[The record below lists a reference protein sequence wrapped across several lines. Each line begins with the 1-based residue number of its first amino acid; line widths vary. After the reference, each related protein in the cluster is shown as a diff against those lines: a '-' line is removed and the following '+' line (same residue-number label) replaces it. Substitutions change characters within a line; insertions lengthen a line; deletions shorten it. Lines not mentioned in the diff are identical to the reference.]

1 MHLMNFKFDHVQ
13 QLCDLISLAPKVR
26 APTVFFSL
34 RRPPPSTFGH
44 KFGAKLLTGLSRRN
58 ERISWDE
65 LSGEVEKKNAAGG
78 NLVFFGF
85 IVAAYVFFS

>member
-1 MHLMNFKFDHVQ
+1 MFNSIVTWCHLHQKSGRQ
-13 QLCDLISLAPKVR
+13 R
-26 APTVFFSL
+26 VFL
-34 RRPPPSTFGH
+34 LHRPPPSTFGH

>member
-1 MHLMNFKFDHVQ
+1 MNFKFDLVQ
-13 QLCDLISLAPKVR
+13 QHCDLMSLAPKVR
-26 APTVFFSL
+26 APTGFFRS
-34 RRPPPSTFGH
+34 PPSTFGH